1 MRFKLFPGVL
11 LLAAIASGQVIV
23 DFAGNGASGYTGDNG
38 PAVQAKV
45 NRVVGL
51 ASDASGN
58 IYLADQN
65 NNVVRKVNPSGTIT
79 TFAGTGAPGF
89 LGDSG
94 PATQAL
100 LNQPSG
106 VCVAPSGVVY
116 VNDQLNHRVRA
127 ISTDGT
133 ISTVAGSGSALS
145 FGDGGPALAAGLENP
160 IRCAVDQSGNL
171 YIVDQNAHDIRKV
184 NTSGV
189 ITTIAGIANS
199 AGFGGDTGPAVAA
212 LLNNPTAITFDA
224 AGNLYVTD
232 QVNQRI
238 RIIDTSGI
246 INTVA
251 GNGANAFAG
260 DHGPAISA
268 SLNYPGETAIDAAGN
283 LFIVDS
289 TNEVIR
295 MVSGGIITTV
305 AGTPATVGNN
315 GDGGPPSQAQ
325 FSNPFAL
332 TLDPAA
338 NLYVGD
344 IGNNRVREITGLA
357 TAATPC
363 TYTLSSG
370 GEGFPAAG
378 GSGSITITTGV
389 GCGWSMTGAPLWITG
404 ATAGSGN
411 GTLTYQVVQNV
422 GADRSVTVTVAG
434 LTYNIEQEAGS
445 ITGLSFVGSMPH
457 IAAEE
462 NWTTLFTL
470 VNKGPSSA
478 EARLSFFGDALDPT
492 GNGPLAIPLAFP
504 QQGAGSGTLLTSTLD
519 RTLPAN
525 ASLVVTSAGAQVP
538 PVLVGSA
545 QLSATGPVD
554 GFAIFHLIPGAQEAV
569 VPMET
574 RDAASYLLAFDNT
587 NGVVLGIAV
596 DNVSS
601 QAAVIPVVIRDQTG
615 TVISAP
621 GTTLSLAANGHTSFV
636 LSTQYPVTA
645 NIHGTIEFDTPGSGP
660 ISVLGI
666 RTTPLG
672 TTTTLTTIPAL
683 ANVGTTG
690 GSIAHIATGNGWQTT
705 FVLVN
710 TGTTS
715 AQVNLNFYADVTGLP
730 LSLPLS
736 FPLVS
741 SSTTTVTSTVSQSL
755 AAGATLLVQSAAPAS
770 DPAPTIGSA
779 QLTTSGN
786 VGGFV
791 IFRYNPNGQEA
802 VVPLENRTA
811 TGFIIA
817 FDNTSGTAT
826 GIALNSVSAQSVNV
840 PVIIRNDAGATIGTD
855 NLSLA
860 ANGHLAFTL
869 GSSLAG
875 FKYSQTAGIRGTV
888 EFDTPAGAQIG
899 ALGIRIPIAHTFTTL
914 PALAKQ
920 AQPVNPVR

>member
-1 MRFKLFPGVL
+1 MPFKLFPAAL
-11 LLAAIASGQVIV
+11 LLAALAPGQIIT
-23 DFAGNGASGYTGDNG
+23 DFAGNGAAGYFGDNG
-38 PAVQAKV
+38 PAAQANV

-65 NNVVRKVNPSGTIT
+65 NNVVRKVAPNGIIT

-89 LGDSG
+89 LGDNG

-100 LNQPSG
+100 LNGPLG
-106 VCVAPSGVVY
+106 VCVAPSGVIY
-116 VNDQLNHRVRA
+116 VNDQGNHRVRA
-127 ISTDGT
+127 ISTSGT
-133 ISTVAGSGSALS
+133 ITTVAGSGSTLS
-145 FGDGGPALAAGLENP
+145 FGDGGPATSAGMTIP

-171 YIVDQNAHDIRKV
+171 YIVDQGAFNVRKV

-189 ITTIAGIANS
+189 ISTFAGIANS
-199 AGFGGDTGPAVAA
+199 QGFSGDNGPAVAA
-212 LLNNPTAITFDA
+212 QFNNPTAVTVDA
-224 AGNLYVTD
+224 AGNVYVTD
-232 QVNQRI
+232 QFNHRI
-238 RIIDTSGI
+238 RKIDTSGI
-246 INTVA
+246 ITTVA
-251 GNGANAFAG
+251 GNGVNTFAG
-260 DHGPAISA
+260 DHLAATSA
-268 SLNYPGETAIDAAGN
+268 SLNYPGETAFDAAGN

-289 TNEVIR
+289 SNEVIR

-305 AGTPATVGNN
+305 AGTPGTAGNG

-325 FSNPFAL
+325 FNNPFAL
-332 TLDPAA
+332 TIDPAA

-344 IGNNRVREITGLA
+344 ITNNRVRKIAGLA
-357 TAATPC
+357 IASSPC

-370 GEGFPAAG
+370 GQGFPAAG
-378 GSGSITITTGV
+378 GTGSITITTGTS
-389 GCGWSMTGAPLWITG
+389 CPWSMSGAPLWITG

-411 GTLTYQVVQNV
+411 GTLTYQVAQDP

-434 LTYNIEQEAGS
+434 LSFNIEQEGGS
-445 ITGLSFVGSMPH
+445 IPSLGFIGSMPH
-457 IAAEE
+457 LAAEE

-470 VNKGPSSA
+470 VNKTPSSA
-478 EARLSFFGDALDPT
+478 EARLSFFGDASDPT
-492 GNGPLAIPLAFP
+492 GNGPLALPLAFP
-504 QQGAGSGTLLTSTLD
+504 QQGAGSATLLASGID
-519 RTLPAN
+519 RILPAN
-525 ASLVVTSAGAQVP
+525 SSLVVTTAGAQVP

-545 QLSATGPVD
+545 QLAATGAID

-569 VPMET
+569 VPLET
-574 RDAASYLLAFDNT
+574 RTAPSYLLAFDNT
-587 NGVVLGIAV
+587 GGVVLGIAI

-601 QAAVIPVVIRDQTG
+601 QAAIIPVVIRDQNG
-615 TVISAP
+615 TVISTP
-621 GTTLSLAANGHTSFV
+621 GTTISLAGNGHTSFV
-636 LSTQYPVTA
+636 LSTQYPVTV
-645 NIHGTIEFDTPGSGP
+645 NQHGTIEFDTPGSGP

-666 RTTPLG
+666 RTTPLNN
-672 TTTTLTTIPAL
+672 TNTLTTIPAL

-710 TGTTS
+710 TGTTT
-715 AQVNLNFYADVTGLP
+715 AQASLNFYADVTGAP

-755 AAGATLLVQSAAPAS
+755 APGATLLVQSAAPAS

-779 QLTTSGN
+779 QLTTNGN

-802 VVPLENRTA
+802 VVPLENRAA

-817 FDNTSGTAT
+817 FDNTNATAT
-826 GIALNSVSAQSVNV
+826 GIALNSVSTQAVNV
-840 PVIIRNDAGATIGTD
+840 PVTIRNDAGAIIGTD
-855 NLSLA
+855 TLPLA

-869 GSSLAG
+869 GSSLTG
-875 FKYSQTAGIRGTV
+875 FKYSQTANIRGTLQ
-888 EFDTPAGAQIG
+888 FDTPVGAQIG

-920 AQPVNPVR
+920 PQPTSPVR

>member
-1 MRFKLFPGVL
+1 MRFKLLPGAF
-11 LLAAIASGQVIV
+11 LLAALASGQIIT
-23 DFAGNGASGYTGDNG
+23 DFAGNGAAGYSGDNG
-38 PAVQAKV
+38 PATQAKV

-51 ASDASGN
+51 ASDAAGN

-65 NNVVRKVNPSGTIT
+65 NNVVRKVDPSGTIT
-79 TFAGTGAPGF
+79 TFAGTGAQGF
-89 LGDSG
+89 FGDNG

-106 VCVAPSGVVY
+106 VCVAPSGVIY
-116 VNDQLNHRVRA
+116 VNDQFNHRVRA
-127 ISTDGT
+127 ISTSGIIT
-133 ISTVAGSGSALS
+133 TVAGSGSALS
-145 FGDGGPALAAGLENP
+145 FGDGGLATAAGLENP

-184 NTSGV
+184 NASGV
-189 ITTIAGIANS
+189 ITTFAGVANTP
-199 AGFGGDTGPAVAA
+199 GFGGDTGPAVAA
-212 LLNNPTAITFDA
+212 LMNNPTAVTFDA

-238 RIIDTSGI
+238 RKIDTSGI

-260 DHGPAISA
+260 DHGAATSA
-268 SLNYPGETAIDAAGN
+268 SLNYPGETVIDSAGN

-289 TNEVIR
+289 ANEVIR
-295 MVSGGIITTV
+295 MVSGGMITTV

-315 GDGGPPSQAQ
+315 GDGGPPSLAQ
-325 FSNPFAL
+325 FNNPFAL
-332 TLDPAA
+332 TLDSAA
-338 NLYVGD
+338 NLYIGD

-357 TAATPC
+357 TASSPC

-370 GEGFPAAG
+370 GQGFPAAG
-378 GSGSITITTGV
+378 GSGSITIATGV
-389 GCGWSMTGAPLWITG
+389 GCPWSMSGAPLWITG
-404 ATAGSGN
+404 ATSGSGN
-411 GTLTYQVVQNV
+411 GTLTYQAVQNV
-422 GADRSVTVTVAG
+422 GADRSITVTVAG
-434 LTYNIEQEAGS
+434 LLFTIEQEGGS
-445 ITGLSFVGSMPH
+445 ITGLNFIGSMPH

-470 VNKGPSSA
+470 VNKDPSSA
-478 EARLSFFGDALDPT
+478 EARLSFFGDAIDPT
-492 GNGPLAIPLAFP
+492 HNGPLALPLAFP
-504 QQGAGSGTLLTSTLD
+504 QQVGSTGPLLASSFD
-519 RTLPAN
+519 RPLPAN
-525 ASLVVTSAGAQVP
+525 ASLIVTSAGAQVP

-545 QLSATGPVD
+545 QLFATAAVD

-574 RDAASYLLAFDNT
+574 RNASSYLLAFDNT

-601 QAAVIPVVIRDQTG
+601 QAAVIPVVIRDETG
-615 TVISAP
+615 AVIGTPVAP
-621 GTTLSLAANGHTSFV
+621 LSLAANGHTSFV

-645 NIHGTIEFDTPGSGP
+645 GKHGTIEFDTPGSGP

-672 TTTTLTTIPAL
+672 TTNTLTTIPAL
-683 ANVGTTG
+683 ASVGTTG

-710 TGTTS
+710 TGTTT
-715 AQVNLNFYADVTGLP
+715 AQATLNFYSDVTGAP
-730 LSLPLS
+730 LSLPLA
-736 FPLVS
+736 FPLIS
-741 SSTTTVTSTVSQSL
+741 SSTTTVNSTWSQPL
-755 AAGATLLVQSAAPAS
+755 AAGATLLVQSTAPAT
-770 DPAPTIGSA
+770 DPNPTVGSA
-779 QLTTSGN
+779 QLITNGN

-802 VVPLENRTA
+802 VVPLESRTA
-811 TGFIIA
+811 PGFIIA

-826 GIALNSVSAQSVNV
+826 GIALNSVSPQAVVV
-840 PVIIRNDAGATIGTD
+840 PVIIRNDAGAIIATD

-869 GSSLAG
+869 GSSLPG
-875 FKYSQTAGIRGTV
+875 FKYSQTANIRGTL
-888 EFDTPAGAQIG
+888 EFDTPIGAQIG
-899 ALGIRIPIAHTFTTL
+899 ALGIRIPVAHTFTTL
-914 PALAKQ
+914 PALAK
-920 AQPVNPVR
+920 PVVNVSPGR

>member
-1 MRFKLFPGVL
+1 MRLKLFAAAL
-11 LLAAIASGQVIV
+11 LLTALASGQIIT
-23 DFAGNGASGYTGDNG
+23 DFAGNGASGYFGDNG
-38 PAVQAKV
+38 PAAQAKV

-51 ASDASGN
+51 ASDAAGN

-65 NNVVRKVNPSGTIT
+65 NNVVRKVDSSGIIT
-79 TFAGTGAPGF
+79 TFAGTGAPGY
-89 LGDSG
+89 LGDNG

-100 LNQPSG
+100 LNGPLG
-106 VCVAPSGVVY
+106 VCVAPSGVIY
-116 VNDQLNHRVRA
+116 VNDQGNHRVRA
-127 ISTDGT
+127 IATDGT
-133 ISTVAGSGSALS
+133 ITTVAGSGSTLS
-145 FGDGGPALAAGLENP
+145 FGDGGPATSAGMTIP

-171 YIVDQNAHDIRKV
+171 YIVDQGAFNVRKV
-184 NTSGV
+184 TPGGIIS
-189 ITTIAGIANS
+189 TFAGIANS
-199 AGFGGDTGPAVAA
+199 QGFSGDTGPAVAA
-212 LLNNPTAITFDA
+212 QFNNPTAITFDA

-232 QVNQRI
+232 QFNHRI
-238 RIIDTSGI
+238 RKIDTSGI
-246 INTVA
+246 ITTVA
-251 GNGANAFAG
+251 GNGVNAFAG
-260 DHGPAISA
+260 DHLAATSA
-268 SLNYPGETAIDAAGN
+268 SLNFPGETAFDAAGN

-289 TNEVIR
+289 SNEVIR

-305 AGTPATVGNN
+305 AGTPGTAGNG
-315 GDGGPPSQAQ
+315 GDGGPPSLAQ
-325 FSNPFAL
+325 FNNPFAL
-332 TLDPAA
+332 TIDPAA

-357 TAATPC
+357 IASNPC
-363 TYTLSSG
+363 TYTLSAG

-378 GSGSITITTGV
+378 GTGSITITTGI
-389 GCGWSMTGAPLWITG
+389 GCPWSMLGAPLWITG

-411 GTLTYQVVQNV
+411 GTLTYQVAQDP
-422 GADRSVTVTVAG
+422 GTDRSVTVTVGG
-434 LTYNIEQEAGS
+434 LSFNIEQEGGS
-445 ITGLSFVGSMPH
+445 IPSLNFIGSMPH

-470 VNKGPSSA
+470 VNKTPSSA
-478 EARLSFFGDALDPT
+478 EARLSFFGDAADPT
-492 GNGPLAIPLAFP
+492 GNGPLALPLAFP
-504 QQGAGSGTLLTSTLD
+504 QQGAGSATLLTSGLD

-525 ASLVVTSAGAQVP
+525 SSLIVTSAGAQVP

-545 QLSATGPVD
+545 QLSATSAVD

-574 RDAASYLLAFDNT
+574 RTASSYLLAFDNT
-587 NGVVLGIAV
+587 GGVVLGIAI

-601 QAAVIPVVIRDQTG
+601 QAAVIPVVIRDQNG
-615 TVISAP
+615 AVISTP
-621 GTTLSLAANGHTSFV
+621 GTTISLAANGHTSFV
-636 LSTQYPVTA
+636 LSTQYPATA
-645 NIHGTIEFDTPGSGP
+645 GLHGTIEFDTPGSGP

-672 TTTTLTTIPAL
+672 TTNTLTTIPAL
-683 ANVGTTG
+683 ANVGITG

-710 TGTTS
+710 TGTTT
-715 AQVNLNFYADVTGLP
+715 AQVNLNFYADVTGAP

-741 SSTTTVTSTVSQSL
+741 SSTTTVTSNVSQSL
-755 AAGATLLVQSAAPAS
+755 APGATLLVQSTKPAD

-802 VVPLENRTA
+802 VVPLESRTA
-811 TGFIIA
+811 PGFIIA

-840 PVIIRNDAGATIGTD
+840 PVTIRNDAGAIIGTD
-855 NLSLA
+855 TLPLA

-875 FKYSQTAGIRGTV
+875 FKYSQTAGIRGTL
-888 EFDTPAGAQIG
+888 EFDTPVGAQIG

-920 AQPVNPVR
+920 PQPVNPVR

>member
-1 MRFKLFPGVL
+1 MRFEVL
-11 LLAAIASGQVIV
+11 PAAFLLAALASGQIIT
-23 DFAGNGASGYTGDNG
+23 DFAGDGIAGYSGDNG
-38 PAVQAKV
+38 PATQAEVK
-45 NRVVGL
+45 RVVGL

-65 NNVVRKVNPSGTIT
+65 NNVVRKVDPSGTIT
-79 TFAGTGAPGF
+79 TFAGTGAQGF
-89 LGDSG
+89 SGDSG

-106 VCVAPSGVVY
+106 VCVAPSGVIY
-116 VNDQLNHRVRA
+116 VNDQFNHRVRA
-127 ISTDGT
+127 ISTSGIIT
-133 ISTVAGSGSALS
+133 TVAGSGSTLS
-145 FGDGGPALAAGLENP
+145 FGDGGPATSAGLDNP

-171 YIVDQNAHDIRKV
+171 YIVDQGAHDIRKV

-189 ITTIAGIANS
+189 ITTFAGVANS
-199 AGFGGDTGPAVAA
+199 PGFSGDNGPAVAA
-212 LLNNPTAITFDA
+212 LMNNPTAASFDA

-232 QVNQRI
+232 QVNHRI
-238 RIIDTSGI
+238 RKIDTSATI
-246 INTVA
+246 TTVA
-251 GNGANAFAG
+251 GNGVNAFAG
-260 DHGPAISA
+260 DHLAATSA
-268 SLNYPGETAIDAAGN
+268 SLNFPGETAIDAAGN

-289 TNEVIR
+289 GNEVIR

-305 AGTPATVGNN
+305 AGTPATPGNN

-325 FSNPFAL
+325 FNNPFAL
-332 TLDPAA
+332 VLDPAA

-344 IGNNRVREITGLA
+344 ITNNRVRKITGLA
-357 TAATPC
+357 TASTPC

-370 GEGFPAAG
+370 GQAFPASG
-378 GSGSITITTGV
+378 GTGSIAITTGI
-389 GCGWSMTGAPLWITG
+389 GCPWSMSGAPLWIAGPTS
-404 ATAGSGN
+404 GSGN

-422 GADRSVTVTVAG
+422 GTDRSITVTVAG
-434 LTYNIEQEAGS
+434 LLFSIEQEGGS
-445 ITGLSFVGSMPH
+445 ITGLSFIGSMPH

-470 VNKGPSSA
+470 VNKTPSST

-492 GNGPLAIPLAFP
+492 GNGPLALPLAFP
-504 QQGAGSGTLLTSTLD
+504 QQVGSTGPLLASSFD
-519 RTLPAN
+519 RPLPAN
-525 ASLVVTSAGAQVP
+525 ASLIVTSAGAQVS
-538 PVLVGSA
+538 PVLIGSA
-545 QLSATGPVD
+545 QLSATGAVD

-574 RDAASYLLAFDNT
+574 RNAPSYLLAFDNT
-587 NGVVLGIAV
+587 NSVVLGIAI

-601 QAAVIPVVIRDQTG
+601 NAAVIPVVIRDETG
-615 TVISAP
+615 NVIGSP
-621 GTTLSLAANGHTSFV
+621 STISLAANGHTSFV
-636 LSTQYPVTA
+636 LSTQYPATA
-645 NIHGTIEFDTPGSGP
+645 DKHGTIEFDTPGSGP

-672 TTTTLTTIPAL
+672 TTNTLTTIPAL

-710 TGTTS
+710 TGTTT
-715 AQVNLNFYADVTGLP
+715 AQATLNFYSDVTGAP

-736 FPLVS
+736 FPLIS
-741 SSTTTVTSTVSQSL
+741 SSTTTVNSTVSQPL
-755 AAGATLLVQSAAPAS
+755 APGATLLVQSAAPAS
-770 DPAPTIGSA
+770 DPTPTIGSA
-779 QLTTSGN
+779 QLTTNGN

-802 VVPLENRTA
+802 VVPLESRTA
-811 TGFIIA
+811 PGFIIA
-817 FDNTSGTAT
+817 FDNTNGTAT
-826 GIALNSVSAQSVNV
+826 GIALNSVSPQAVVV
-840 PVIIRNDAGATIGTD
+840 PVIVRNDAGATIATD

-875 FKYSQTAGIRGTV
+875 FKYSQTANIRGTL
-888 EFDTPAGAQIG
+888 EFDTPVGAQIG

-914 PALAKQ
+914 PALAKPVQ
-920 AQPVNPVR
+920 TVNPVR